1 MKPFEEGLRCQ
12 DVHAGLRNVD
22 PLSGALAPLMDTRLI
37 GMAATLASLIRGQDV
52 IADASAL
59 QAVAAEQ
66 LDVDLYAFDTV
77 VGLLEELGYVDGV
90 VRKKA
95 KIERFTESV
104 PFYSDLY
111 AELGSAWRA
120 RGPSQLEEQVVA
132 VVHRLA
138 IAPAPLDD
146 LVDELGL
153 DTSDVP
159 QLLDLGVSSHLLKR
173 IRTPDGELI
182 YSPFYAFENPK
193 ALDELVATYGNER
206 LAEEFTLLHSYQGLP
221 VDSATTPML
230 ADAVARGFLMAPS
243 VERPGGVL
251 QPFATLPYVL
261 SQDLLTVKKPI
272 LEKALAVIACLRCG
286 QHFGGY
292 NNLAPDALTHAIN
305 KLLDPNRG
313 FLLPHE
319 SHRRQ
324 YGLMHRA
331 GLIAFDADLRPGG
344 RWVTPRF
351 IDTPDNREALQIARD
366 LLAHGEPIDDRL
378 GDATVRGMLAEGGNL
393 SGPVQTIA
401 RYRDKAAVD
410 PKTWTNVVNAA
421 MSRGPL

>member
-1 MKPFEEGLRCQ
+1 
-12 DVHAGLRNVD
+12 
-22 PLSGALAPLMDTRLI
+22 MDTRLI
-37 GMAATLASLIRGQDV
+37 GMASTLASLIRGQDV
-52 IADASAL
+52 INDASAL

-66 LDVDLYAFDTV
+66 LDVDLYAFNSV

-90 VRKKA
+90 VRKKN
-95 KIERFTESV
+95 KIERFNESI

-111 AELGSAWRA
+111 AELGSAWRQ
-120 RGPSQLEEQVVA
+120 RGPSQLEEQIVA

-138 IAPAPLDD
+138 LAPAPLED

-153 DTSDVP
+153 DVSDVP
-159 QLLDLGVSSHLLKR
+159 QLLELGTSSHLLKR
-173 IRTPDGELI
+173 LRTPDGELV

-193 ALDELVATYGNER
+193 ALDELVAIHGNQR
-206 LAEEFTLLHSYQGLP
+206 LAEEFAMLHTYQGLP
-221 VDSATTPML
+221 VDPVRTPMI
-230 ADAVARGFLMAPS
+230 ADAVARGFLMAPA

-261 SQDLLTVKKPI
+261 SRELLTIKKPV
-272 LEKALAVIACLRCG
+272 LDKALAVIACLRCG

-292 NNLAPDALTHAIN
+292 SSLSADQLLHVIN

-313 FLLPHE
+313 FLLPNE
-319 SHRRQ
+319 AHRRQ

-331 GLIAFDADLRPGG
+331 GLIAFDPDLKPGG

-378 GDATVRGMLAEGGNL
+378 GDATVRGMLAEGGNM
-393 SGPVQTIA
+393 SGPVQTVA
-401 RYRDKAAVD
+401 RYRDKAVVD
-410 PKTWTNVVNAA
+410 PKTWTTVVNAA